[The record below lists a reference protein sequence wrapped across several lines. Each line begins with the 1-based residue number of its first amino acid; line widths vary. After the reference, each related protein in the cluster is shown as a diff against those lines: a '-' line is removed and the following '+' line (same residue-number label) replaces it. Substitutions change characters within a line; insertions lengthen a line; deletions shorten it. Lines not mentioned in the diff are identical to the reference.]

1 MHPRYL
7 SCLLVGICLSLV
19 SATTIAQFSNSTTS
33 CKSQRFD
40 TSSLYDAPTKQNVF
54 FVPSSGFI
62 ADRTFM
68 AQSLMNGP
76 SKLANE
82 LASWMTIAAECPLQL
97 TVAGKN
103 ETKTLRVIK
112 DAFDLVGNRD
122 LRALDFTLVGS
133 SNAAIRVEKWVRAVG
148 GTFHSRPKLDE

>member
-1 MHPRYL
+1 
-7 SCLLVGICLSLV
+7 
-19 SATTIAQFSNSTTS
+19 
-33 CKSQRFD
+33 
-40 TSSLYDAPTKQNVF
+40 VF

>member
-7 SCLLVGICLSLV
+7 SCLLAGICLSLV
-19 SATTIAQFSNSTTS
+19 SATTSSQSSNSPTN

-62 ADRTFM
+62 ADRTFI

-76 SKLANE
+76 SKLASE

-133 SNAAIRVEKWVRAVG
+133 SSVAVRVEKWVRAVG

>member
-1 MHPRYL
+1 
-7 SCLLVGICLSLV
+7 
-19 SATTIAQFSNSTTS
+19 
-33 CKSQRFD
+33 
-40 TSSLYDAPTKQNVF
+40 
-54 FVPSSGFI
+54 
-62 ADRTFM
+62 M

-148 GTFHSRPKLDE
+148 GTFHSRPELDE